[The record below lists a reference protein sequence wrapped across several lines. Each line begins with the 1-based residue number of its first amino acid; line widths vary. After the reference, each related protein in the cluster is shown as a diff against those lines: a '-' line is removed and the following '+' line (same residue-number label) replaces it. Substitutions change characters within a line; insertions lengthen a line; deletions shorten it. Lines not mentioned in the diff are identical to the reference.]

1 MRSGL
6 HDSDVWSLYSVLH
19 SLKSE
24 LKLLVFNG
32 IHVIIDSELAM
43 KNSCFWDK
51 TRGDKNFFYTTH
63 RKKDIKNDKS
73 TYEALPGGG
82 GGCPMSPVWILKRLV
97 SVFTNACRLLSALPS
112 LSQFGQRRM
121 SLVTISFY
129 ALSLLFGPCRL
140 SEFTLA
146 GSHLCKV
153 QAT

>member
-6 HDSDVWSLYSVLH
+6 HDSDAWSLYSVLH
-19 SLKSE
+19 SLKCE

-43 KNSCFWDK
+43 KNSCLWDK
-51 TRGDKNFFYTTH
+51 TRGDKNFIHTTH

-73 TYEALPGGG
+73 TYEALPGGVSHVARLNFKTSRVG
-82 GGCPMSPVWILKRLV
+82 VYKRL
-97 SVFTNACRLLSALPS
+97 S
-112 LSQFGQRRM
+112 LIVGFATTVAICWRRM
-121 SLVTISFY
+121 SLVAISFY

-146 GSHLCKV
+146 GPHLCKV